1 MHKQNKVPTCVL
13 SVHLAQAL
21 RDAQLDTATRLSSH
35 FDRLIAHISKL
46 ELNRTEII
54 ELLG

>member
-35 FDRLIAHISKL
+35 FDRLHQ
-46 ELNRTEII
+46 
-54 ELLG
+54 

>member
-21 RDAQLDTATRLSSH
+21 RDAQLDTATRLPEPMT
-35 FDRLIAHISKL
+35 RPTELYINGELVSKWD
-46 ELNRTEII
+46 E
-54 ELLG
+54 